1 MIKWILL
8 LVLCMT
14 NVVFAGTTIIGT
26 RVIYPSNEKLI
37 TVDLNNSDDRP
48 SLVQAWIDDPNP
60 NATKKVPF
68 IITPMVGRVE
78 PKSRQSLRIRQVG
91 DDLPKDRESLFYLNV
106 LDIPA
111 KPKDA
116 DDKYLQI
123 TLRNRLKFFYRPSKL
138 PYPVTDAYDK
148 VTWHWANKTLTLN
161 NPTPYYITYAGVML
175 RDDERVLYKTSDI
188 DMIAPF
194 GTLTL
199 NVAIDD
205 IPSQIDWHIINDYGG
220 IGSGKSMVQQ

>member
-1 MIKWILL
+1 MVKKFLVMILCAMGIAHANIIIL
-8 LVLCMT
+8 
-14 NVVFAGTTIIGT
+14 GT
-26 RVIYPSNEKLI
+26 RVIYPSNEKVVV
-37 TVDLNNSDDRP
+37 VDLNNPDDTP
-48 SLVQAWIDDPNP
+48 SLVQAWIDDSNP

-78 PKSRQSLRIRQVG
+78 SKSRQSLRIRQVG

-116 DDKYLQI
+116 GDSYLQI
-123 TLRNRLKFFYRPSKL
+123 TLNNRLKFFYRPSKL

-148 VTWHWANKTLTLN
+148 VTWYWANKTLTLN

-175 RDDERVLYKTSDI
+175 RDDERVLYETSDI
-188 DMIAPF
+188 DMVAPF
-194 GTLTL
+194 NTLTL

-205 IPSQIDWHIINDYGG
+205 TPSQIDWHIINDYGA
-220 IGSGKSMVQQ
+220 ISSGKSMVQQ

>member
-1 MIKWILL
+1 MTKWILL

-14 NVVFAGTTIIGT
+14 NVAFAGIVIVGT
-26 RVIYPSNEKLI
+26 RVIYPSNEKAVA
-37 TVDLNNSDDRP
+37 VDLRNFDDTP

-68 IITPMVGRVE
+68 VITPMVGRVE
-78 PKSRQSLRIRQVG
+78 PKSRQSLRVRQVG

-111 KPKDA
+111 KPKNVSDN
-116 DDKYLQI
+116 YLQI

-148 VTWHWANKTLTLN
+148 VTWHWADKVLTLK
-161 NPTPYYITYAGVML
+161 NPTPYYITYAGVAL
-175 RDDERVLYKTSDI
+175 KDGDTVLYETPDI
-188 DMIAPF
+188 DMIAP
-194 GTLTL
+194 LY
-199 NVAIDD
+199 
-205 IPSQIDWHIINDYGG
+205 INSKCRD
-220 IGSGKSMVQQ
+220 